1 MALLKISNV
10 YKSFQGDLNV
20 LSDSSLEVQAN
31 EIVSLVG
38 PSGSGKST
46 FLMIA
51 GLLDTADSGKIIVDG
66 VDCSSLN
73 DAERTSIRGENIGF
87 IYQFHHLLP
96 EFSAIENLIL
106 PQIINKVSYDI
117 AVAKAIEILD
127 KLGLKDR
134 AKHLP
139 SELSGGEQQRVAVA
153 RSMINQ
159 PKLILADE
167 PTGNLDP
174 ENAQKVMELLVKEV
188 KSRNMAAVIVTH
200 NMDLSAKTDRVVTI
214 KQGKIV
220 EINS

>member
-1 MALLKISNV
+1 MLLQISAV
-10 YKSFQGDLNV
+10 YKSFKGGLSV
-20 LSDSSLEVQAN
+20 LSDVNFEVNSN
-31 EIVSLVG
+31 EVVSLVG

-51 GLLDTADSGKIIVDG
+51 GLLDTADSGKIIIDG
-66 VDCSSLN
+66 IDCSSLN
-73 DAERTSIRGENIGF
+73 DAERTIIRREEIGF

-106 PQIINKVSYDI
+106 PQMINGRNQHEAHENALDI
-117 AVAKAIEILD
+117 LQ
-127 KLGLKDR
+127 KLGLEHR

-153 RSMINQ
+153 RSMINH

-174 ENAQKVMELLVKEV
+174 ENAQKVMQLLVEEV
-188 KSRNMAAVIVTH
+188 KSRKMAAIIVTH
-200 NMDLSAKTDRVVTI
+200 NMDLAAKTDRVVTI
-214 KQGKIV
+214 KHGKIT
-220 EINS
+220 EIKN